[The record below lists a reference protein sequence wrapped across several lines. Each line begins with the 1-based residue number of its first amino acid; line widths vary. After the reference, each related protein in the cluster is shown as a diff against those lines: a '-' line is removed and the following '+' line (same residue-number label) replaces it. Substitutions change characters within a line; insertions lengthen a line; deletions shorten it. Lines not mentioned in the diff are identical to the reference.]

1 MQLFPPPSLSAIPA
15 RSARSSFQFQLFL
28 PPQIN
33 LRPELQSKGSKN
45 GMNALSNSRLTRP
58 ILTRVKFQTGFAL
71 RHSGRRG
78 RGRRRRWRNHHQTGS
93 TDDRSVPGVTG
104 PVGRQ
109 SPRRRRHRRLLKI
122 RLSVVLP
129 PTKKRLLP
137 CQCRLLPPHLASLA
151 GLRELVNGFQCFS
164 RRICIHV
171 SATGV
176 HIIAAPLCNHPHFM
190 ESIEGPQVLLASDRR
205 MDGTLRGNNDR

>member
-1 MQLFPPPSLSAIPA
+1 
-15 RSARSSFQFQLFL
+15 
-28 PPQIN
+28 
-33 LRPELQSKGSKN
+33 
-45 GMNALSNSRLTRP
+45 MNALSNSRLTRP
-58 ILTRVKFQTGFAL
+58 ISTRVKFQKGFAL

-93 TDDRSVPGVTG
+93 TDRSVPGVTG

-137 CQCRLLPPHLASLA
+137 CQCRLLPSHLASLA
-151 GLRELVNGFQCFS
+151 GLLELVNGFQCFS

-205 MDGTLRGNNDR
+205 TDGTLRGNNDR